1 MAEEKADTRWSLR
14 GLDWINFFTADV
26 PTRTGP
32 FSAIYFAAARHWDPG
47 TIGFVVGA
55 QSVATLLMQ
64 TPAGA
69 LIDTS
74 RHKKWIVALAA
85 LLLAL
90 GCIGIVT
97 AASVPWAAV
106 AQLVVGIAS
115 SFVPACIAALA
126 LGVVGRAAL
135 PRRIG
140 RNEAFSHGGNLAF
153 ALLAGLVGTWL
164 GLDWI
169 FYAGTLCALAA
180 ATVALLLIRS
190 RDIDDEAARESDPI
204 DAGDHAQTHA
214 EPQAGMELDDPK
226 FIPWR
231 IGRALTD
238 RLVIVL
244 AGSIFLFHAANA
256 AMLPLVGELL
266 THGREQAS
274 ALYMAGCIGI
284 ARIVMLPVALLTG
297 QFADRIGRKPIFLI
311 GFAAIA
317 VRGVLLSLGKGPLY
331 LIVVQALDGI
341 GIGIFGVVATLM
353 IADVARGTGR
363 FNFLQGAIA
372 ACWSLGVFASNA
384 LFGTVAQ
391 HFGFHVSFVGLAAV
405 AILGF
410 AFFLLLMP
418 ETRDLRR
425 SSGSDFVGAMEI
437 GSDQAS
443 LTPVKGTDAKKKNPA
458 SPAEQDRPTVPK
470 AAVI

>member
-85 LLLAL
+85 LLAL

-284 ARIVMLPVALLTG
+284 A
-297 QFADRIGRKPIFLI
+297 
-311 GFAAIA
+311 
-317 VRGVLLSLGKGPLY
+317 
-331 LIVVQALDGI
+331 IVVQALDGI

-443 LTPVKGTDAKKKNPA
+443 LTPVKGTDAKKKKPA